1 MQIRSLSIL
10 WLPILVPAVALAQQ
24 TPQSLADAELPSL
37 VGIYKDIHSHP
48 ELSGYEERTAALI
61 AKELRAAGCQVTE
74 HLGKYDN
81 PKLKGYGVIGVL
93 KNGDG
98 PTVLVRT
105 DMDALP
111 VEEETGL
118 PYASKVTTKNDE
130 GKDVHVMHACGHDAH
145 VAAFIGTARAL
156 AKLKDQ
162 WHGTILFV
170 AQPAEELGTGARA
183 LLKAGLYDRFGK
195 PDFALGFH
203 DKADLETGL
212 IGVTEGY
219 TYANVDSVDVTVYGV
234 GGHGAYPH
242 KTKDPIVLAAEMIN
256 AWQTIASRKNNP
268 LDPIVVTVG
277 SIHGGTK
284 HNIIPN
290 EVKMQLTVRTY
301 KSDVRE
307 RVLADIDRIAKGC
320 ATAAGVPPERAP
332 IVTLRKDEFCPAT
345 YNNPELTRRLIGVWK
360 NSLGDENV
368 EIVDPTMG
376 GEDFSEYSL
385 ADHSIP
391 AVDFH
396 IGAVDA
402 AKIAEYKQAGKELPS
417 LHSSNFAPVP
427 EPTIRVGVIGMTSA
441 VLELMKKSERMTK
454 SEWMN

>member
-1 MQIRSLSIL
+1 MTNMKIRCFLIL
-10 WLPILVPAVALAQQ
+10 LFPILVPALGVAQQ
-24 TPQSLADAELPSL
+24 MPQSLADSELPSL
-37 VGIYKDIHSHP
+37 VAIYKDVHSHP
-48 ELSGYEERTAALI
+48 ELSAHEERTAGLI
-61 AKELRAAGCQVTE
+61 AKELHAAGCEVTE
-74 HLGKYDN
+74 NFGKYDD
-81 PKLKGYGVIGVL
+81 PKLKSYGVIGVM

-130 GKDVHVMHACGHDAH
+130 GKDVHVMHACGHDSH
-145 VAAFIGTARAL
+145 IAAFIGTARAL

-203 DKADLETGL
+203 DKADLETGH

-219 TYANVDSVDVTVYGV
+219 TYANVDSVDVTVNGV

-242 KTKDPIVLAAEMIN
+242 KTTDPIVLAAEMIH

-284 HNIIPN
+284 HNIIPD

-301 KSDVRE
+301 KSEVRE

-385 ADHSIP
+385 PDHSIP
-391 AVDFH
+391 AVNFH
-396 IGAVDA
+396 IGGVDP
-402 AKIAEYKQAGKELPS
+402 AKIADNKKNGTPLPS
-417 LHSSNFAPVP
+417 LHSSKFAPVP

-441 VLELMKKSERMTK
+441 VLELMKK
-454 SEWMN
+454 